1 MEKGEAVS
9 DKTADFCRTGPIELK
24 SGIERSRYRF
34 TFSGP
39 CPAAYG
45 LLDLLKKRHDPIDDC
60 GEGTAGI
67 LSCFDEITTLLGMLH
82 ERYKLTGFIFIDQYG
97 SVTATAG
104 S

>member
-1 MEKGEAVS
+1 MPPAVNNTEK
-9 DKTADFCRTGPIELK
+9 
-24 SGIERSRYRF
+24 RYREVSIPLYLF
-34 TFSGP
+34 RAVPG
-39 CPAAYG
+39 AYG

-60 GEGTAGI
+60 GEGAAGI